1 MATAVCLKRQRQ
13 CKKEWL
19 RWFDQASVAALCER
33 RRHCRA
39 QIGRRSETAA
49 TAHFRSLNDFACR
62 RTSAEII
69 VRVSHMIR
77 RDYIVVGAGIGGASA
92 CEGIRKYDKRGSV
105 TLVGAEAFPPY
116 KRWIISKSFLR
127 EKDANTKK
135 LQEVDERWL
144 ESHKIEARFG
154 TVVTQFNIER
164 RLAVLA
170 NGESIEFTKACLAMG
185 SRPLRPAMAGTNLG
199 NVIYLRTTRDA
210 LALREM
216 ANLEKTI
223 MVVGGGLL
231 ACESAASLRMM
242 KMKVGLMH
250 RDGYLLNRYVDP
262 NTGAWLTDYFA
273 KHGVVLSM
281 GEALNGFEGKT
292 VLRNI
297 QTKSGNRFPVGLA
310 VVACGAE
317 PNLDLVRNTPLAGPH
332 GSPVTDY
339 LETEEKGI
347 YAIGDLA
354 FYPDRLMG
362 GMRRQTHWD
371 NARKQGLIAGA
382 NMTGKKRIRYE
393 QLPYFWTEIFDLHM
407 HFVGDFSIL
416 PTRIEVHGAYAKKKF
431 VARYYQGEK

>member
-1 MATAVCLKRQRQ
+1 MV
-13 CKKEWL
+13 
-19 RWFDQASVAALCER
+19 
-33 RRHCRA
+33 
-39 QIGRRSETAA
+39 
-49 TAHFRSLNDFACR
+49 
-62 RTSAEII
+62 I
-69 VRVSHMIR
+69 VFYMIR
-77 RDYIVVGAGIGGASA
+77 RDYLVVGAGIGGASA

-105 TLVGAEAFPPY
+105 TLVGAEPFPPY
-116 KRWIISKSFLR
+116 KRWIISKGFLR
-127 EKDANTKK
+127 EKEANPKK
-135 LQEVDERWL
+135 LQELDERWF
-144 ESHKIEARFG
+144 ETHKIEARFG

-185 SRPLRPAMAGTNLG
+185 SRPVRPAMAGTSLG
-199 NVIYLRTTRDA
+199 NVIYLRTVRDA

-231 ACESAASLRMM
+231 ACEAAASLRMM

-250 RDGYLLNRYVDP
+250 RDSYLLDRYVDP
-262 NTGAWLTDYFA
+262 ETGAWLTDYFT

-332 GSPVTDY
+332 GSPVTEY

-354 FYPDRLMG
+354 FYPDRIMN
-362 GMRRQTHWD
+362 GMRRQTHWE
-371 NARKQGLIAGA
+371 NAREQGLVAGA
-382 NMTGKKRIRYE
+382 NMTGRKRIRYE
-393 QLPYFWTEIFDLHM
+393 QVPYFWTEMFDLRM
-407 HFVGDFSIL
+407 DFVGDFTL
-416 PTRIEVHGAYAKKKF
+416 APTRVNLDGTYSKKKF
-431 VARYYQGEK
+431 IARCYQGDKLRGLLLCQQTQREVDAAKSQLRQAQGK